1 MNHSSAIVQFLDEK
15 FNEKKCYELCLKHNF
30 IKRSSSKLKGYEF
43 INTMIIPSEGLSTDS
58 LKGLCKR
65 MLHFNPE
72 AHLSAQALC
81 KRINDVSS
89 GVLMQ
94 AIFKEILLQAH
105 ERITKFSKEAIDGL
119 SGFYRVLVEDSTVAQ
134 LNDKLEERYTGTN
147 RGGKGVKAQIKI
159 DVIHDL
165 KSGSTIDARLFRG
178 NEPDQGLACRI
189 QSFLKGGEL
198 VIRDLGYFVI
208 KSFKAIA
215 DMGSYFLSRVKAN
228 TNFYLNRE
236 DESPLDLGQYL
247 KKNIYLDSKFIEIKG
262 YAGSDKVAARLII
275 YGQPEEIT
283 NKRLR
288 DAIKNIRNQG
298 FTLSESKKLALSYS
312 IFVTNAPEELLSAGM
327 VGTVY
332 RLRWEIELVFKRWK
346 SQLEIDH
353 LAGIKEERI
362 DCLIWSRLC
371 TIVIIELITG
381 YYKQVIKKTFN
392 VELSEVKL
400 IQYLMRNDVFLTAVL
415 RNQLEIFFEDME
427 KDIQRM
433 LLKDSRTRKTMR
445 ERISHKENYYGLQMV
460 ETNKLF

>member
-1 MNHSSAIVQFLDEK
+1 MNHSNAIVQFLEEK
-15 FNEKKCYELCLKHNF
+15 FNEKKCYEFCLRHNF
-30 IKRSSSKLKGYEF
+30 IVRSSSKLKGYEF
-43 INTMIIPSEGLSTDS
+43 IKTMIIPSEGLSTDS

-65 MLHFNPE
+65 ILHFNPK
-72 AHLSAQALC
+72 ADLSAQALC
-81 KRINDVSS
+81 KRINDISS

-94 AIFKEILLQAH
+94 AIFKEILLQVH
-105 ERITKFSKEAIDGL
+105 EKITQFSKGVMNEL

-134 LNDKLEERYTGTN
+134 LNNKLEARYTGTN

-189 QSFLKGGEL
+189 LSFLKGGEL
-198 VIRDLGYFVI
+198 VIRDLGYFVL
-208 KSFKAIA
+208 KSLKGIA

-228 TNFYLNRE
+228 TNFFLNRE
-236 DESPLDLGQYL
+236 DENPLDLSQYL
-247 KKNIYLDSKFIEIKG
+247 KKKVCSGSQFIEIKG
-262 YAGSDKVAARLII
+262 YVGSDKVAARLII
-275 YGQPEEIT
+275 YGQPQEVT

-288 DAIKNIRNQG
+288 DAIKNARNQS

-312 IFVTNAPEELLSAGM
+312 MFITNAPEELLSAGM

-353 LAGIKEERI
+353 LEGIKEERI

-381 YYKQVIKKTFN
+381 YFKQMVKSLFN
-392 VELSEVKL
+392 IELSEVKL
-400 IQYLMRNDVFLTAVL
+400 IQYLMRNDVFLTAVI
-415 RNQLEIFFEDME
+415 RNKLESFFKQMK
-427 KDIQRM
+427 KDVRRM
-433 LLKDSRTRKTMR
+433 LLKDSRVRKTMR
-445 ERISHKENYYGLQMV
+445 ERVLSKENYYGYKSLKD
-460 ETNKLF
+460 N